1 MSSDD
6 EWLSAVLAAAR
17 SEEDQALERARAEAL
32 AKGKEP
38 FDLDRLYAL
47 WPWCPDGRLSQA
59 QRERQRPE
67 LARSWAT
74 DYYLR
79 HPEVM
84 TLEDFASLM
93 RELQSQGAFD

>member
-6 EWLSAVLAAAR
+6 EWLSAVLAAAVAR
-17 SEEDQALERARAEAL
+17 RTRPSSAPGRRRWPRARSPSTST
-32 AKGKEP
+32 GST
-38 FDLDRLYAL
+38 R
-47 WPWCPDGRLSQA
+47 CGRGAPTGGSRRRSA
-59 QRERQRPE
+59 TPAPE